1 MKKEPLMLYLLR
13 FLFALGMFA
22 FMAMLYWS
30 SLLVEDRLK
39 SVQSELSDIK
49 EELESIKSNPVSD
62 TSHPSVE
69 SAPSKPQPSQMQTVA
84 QLIANRKQID
94 PQYPNLLSDDPFYLK
109 TLPKMLGPHFKPK
122 GIRKDATYGK
132 PQNLH
137 PFAPYAD
144 VQQWQGAC
152 GVAVAGNAFGI
163 YETFVPDMGIK
174 VEERRNPETGVPEYW
189 VHLREN
195 VFWTPLHPDQFEG
208 QITLAPHF
216 LKKHPVTAHDF
227 KFYFDAVMN
236 PYVQE
241 AGAVALRTYLGTIEE
256 FRVIDD
262 LTFVVRWKTK
272 KVKGEDGKEE
282 LRPKYIAKQWTGA
295 LRALPRFVFQ
305 YFADGKKIIDDD
317 DDPNTYRTN
326 SVWAQ
331 NFAQHWAKNI
341 IVCAGPWNFEEMT
354 DRQISFKRNENYY
367 FPLANLVQG
376 LDVAFRENPDSVW
389 QDFKTGKIDAYVLRP
404 NQISEY
410 ERFLESDVY
419 AEQVKKKNSVKRIDY
434 LGRSF
439 TYIGWNEAKPYFTSK
454 RVRQALTMAI
464 DRQRIVNNI
473 LNGMGVEVTGPE
485 FIGSKDYD
493 KSIEPWPFDPQAAR
507 RLLEEEGWFDS
518 DGDGVLDKMI
528 DGKKVYFRFSITY
541 FVKNPTSEA
550 VASYI
555 ATALKD
561 IGIDVSLNGVDIAD
575 LTNSLEDKTFDALFL
590 SWKQGTPPDDPRQI
604 WHSSGAKEKGSSNM
618 IGFAN
623 KEVDAIID
631 QLDYEYDE
639 KKRVELF
646 HRFHAIL
653 HDEQP
658 YTFLYTPKISY
669 LYREYL
675 QNVFIPADRQDLI
688 PKADVE
694 SPQASI
700 FWLKTD

>member
-1 MKKEPLMLYLLR
+1 
-13 FLFALGMFA
+13 
-22 FMAMLYWS
+22 
-30 SLLVEDRLK
+30 
-39 SVQSELSDIK
+39 
-49 EELESIKSNPVSD
+49 
-62 TSHPSVE
+62 
-69 SAPSKPQPSQMQTVA
+69 
-84 QLIANRKQID
+84 
-94 PQYPNLLSDDPFYLK
+94 
-109 TLPKMLGPHFKPK
+109 
-122 GIRKDATYGK
+122 
-132 PQNLH
+132 
-137 PFAPYAD
+137 
-144 VQQWQGAC
+144 
-152 GVAVAGNAFGI
+152 
-163 YETFVPDMGIK
+163 
-174 VEERRNPETGVPEYW
+174 
-189 VHLREN
+189 
-195 VFWTPLHPDQFEG
+195 
-208 QITLAPHF
+208 
-216 LKKHPVTAHDF
+216 
-227 KFYFDAVMN
+227 
-236 PYVQE
+236 
-241 AGAVALRTYLGTIEE
+241 
-256 FRVIDD
+256 
-262 LTFVVRWKTK
+262 
-272 KVKGEDGKEE
+272 
-282 LRPKYIAKQWTGA
+282 
-295 LRALPRFVFQ
+295 
-305 YFADGKKIIDDD
+305 
-317 DDPNTYRTN
+317 
-326 SVWAQ
+326 
-331 NFAQHWAKNI
+331 
-341 IVCAGPWNFEEMT
+341 
-354 DRQISFKRNENYY
+354 
-367 FPLANLVQG
+367 
-376 LDVAFRENPDSVW
+376 
-389 QDFKTGKIDAYVLRP
+389 
-404 NQISEY
+404 
-410 ERFLESDVY
+410 
-419 AEQVKKKNSVKRIDY
+419 
-434 LGRSF
+434 
-439 TYIGWNEAKPYFTSK
+439 
-454 RVRQALTMAI
+454 MAI
-464 DRQRIVNNI
+464 DRQRIANNI

-590 SWKQGTPPDDPRQI
+590 SWTQGTPPDDPRQI

-688 PKADVE
+688 PGADVE